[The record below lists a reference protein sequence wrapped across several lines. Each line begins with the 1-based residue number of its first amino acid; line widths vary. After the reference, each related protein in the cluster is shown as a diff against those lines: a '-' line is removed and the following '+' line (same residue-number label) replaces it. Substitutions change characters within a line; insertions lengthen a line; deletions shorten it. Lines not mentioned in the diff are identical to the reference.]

1 MVGWWDME
9 LTFFPEILQNYIYMW
24 HNSHRT
30 STECW
35 QKTSSFQKGKNTSTY
50 LSRAKEKRK
59 NIYTKELEP
68 LGGSCEGRKVSNT
81 MKSPHWQRQ
90 EAGSFG
96 ASEESAVCRGQ
107 NGKSCTESQCLLAL
121 SSLRYLFACPPGQVG
136 TEC

>member
-1 MVGWWDME
+1 ME

-81 MKSPHWQRQ
+81 MKSPHWQRVQ
-90 EAGSFG
+90 CAGG
-96 ASEESAVCRGQ
+96 KMESPAQRV
-107 NGKSCTESQCLLAL
+107 SAYWHSLA
-121 SSLRYLFACPPGQVG
+121 
-136 TEC
+136 